1 MPTSLYCV
9 WTYRLST
16 ATVYC
21 TSVTKTHKLMNKDL
35 KWWNTLRRC
44 INKIVHAA
52 YSKTTE
58 ATILFSENTTMNAIY
73 YVMLK
78 ILIFHNWKRKVQ
90 FSNKM
95 VQHSPFSNSV
105 QYVLN
110 GVTAVLCY
118 TIHEKVNCGPE
129 ISKHDI
135 MACFKTIMPQ
145 HQKLCHRYLNVCQV
159 PRDKLFPQ

>member
-1 MPTSLYCV
+1 MKSTLSTAVPTSLYWV
-9 WTYRLST
+9 WRYWLFT
-16 ATVYC
+16 ATVYY

-58 ATILFSENTTMNAIY
+58 ATTLFSENTTMKSIY
-73 YVMLK
+73 HLMLK

-105 QYVLN
+105 QCVLN
-110 GVTAVLCY
+110 GVTAPWQLFYVTGY
-118 TIHEKVNCGPE
+118 MKRE
-129 ISKHDI
+129 IVDLKYQSMRLWHALK
-135 MACFKTIMPQ
+135 K
-145 HQKLCHRYLNVCQV
+145 
-159 PRDKLFPQ
+159 